1 MSVKFNELNLT
12 LNNEIKKVNVN
23 GIEINVM
30 QYLPVEDKVNLV
42 QIALQQAMVNNMYDE
57 ALIEAYFY
65 TYMVMYYTDLE
76 FTDEEKAEPLKIYDL
91 LESNN
96 VFEAI
101 FNEIPEYE
109 YDDVFQ
115 YLTQQIDINI
125 RYQTSLSFTI
135 TQFLNQISEATKNL
149 NTKDWEKLAEI
160 IQTQF
165 KAQ

>member
-23 GIEINVM
+23 GIEINVK